1 MQNKMAVIIVR
12 WNDNNVNTE
21 VIVCQ
26 NIEEA
31 IEEMKNAYITEIRN
45 FDSVIWEDTYIN
57 GDLTYAQVSF
67 GTLRTE
73 IMIGSM
79 K

>member
-45 FDSVIWEDTYIN
+45 FDSVTWEDTYIN